1 MRDRPQR
8 MTCYPKEKIGS
19 LNKLSGCDPRIR
31 TPLER
36 RPSDAWH
43 NVIKRWRLLIRI
55 DKLPNDRN
63 PKSISHYP
71 RGNSELNTSYPTP
84 NKSVGIIDVAR
95 EVREELSNQGGR
107 GWMIYLQQKQL
118 AFTLKVRPNGKIN
131 IIWHN
136 KTLSPN
142 FSLTV
147 QFLKHLSA
155 FVIPKQLTPRGRL
168 RGRGGCPIC
177 SSLPRHGARIR
188 TKTQSK
194 TKRRKNQG

>member
-1 MRDRPQR
+1 MSDSITSMNFVQRMKKQMRKTNRRTKNKSIQKHILLKRDGVKMRDRTQR
-8 MTCYPKEKIGS
+8 MTGYPKEKIGS
-19 LNKLSGCDPRIR
+19 LNKLSGHDPRIR

-36 RPSDAWH
+36 RPSDVWH

-55 DKLPNDRN
+55 DRLPNNRN

-71 RGNSELNTSYPTP
+71 RGNGELNTSYPTP

-95 EVREELSNQGGR
+95 EVREELSNQDGR
-107 GWMIYLQQKQL
+107 GWMIYLQQRQP

-155 FVIPKQLTPRGRL
+155 FVIPK
-168 RGRGGCPIC
+168 
-177 SSLPRHGARIR
+177 
-188 TKTQSK
+188 
-194 TKRRKNQG
+194 